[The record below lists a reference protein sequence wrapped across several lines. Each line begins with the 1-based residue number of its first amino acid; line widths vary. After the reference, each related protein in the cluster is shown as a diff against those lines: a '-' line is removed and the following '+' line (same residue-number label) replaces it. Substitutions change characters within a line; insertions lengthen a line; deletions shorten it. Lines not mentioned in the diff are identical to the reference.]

1 MIIMELERQNLIF
14 EFIVRPPFGQ
24 EPCLR
29 VWLLLYKE
37 NPPVIK
43 TSGLAVEAI
52 QLRGQVRRFHRG

>member
-37 NPPVIK
+37 NPPIIK
-43 TSGLAVEAI
+43 TGGLAVEGYSAS
-52 QLRGQVRRFHRG
+52 GSGS

>member
-29 VWLLLYKE
+29 VWLLLYQA
-37 NPPVIK
+37 NPPTEKV
-43 TSGLAVEAI
+43 SGLAVKGYSAS
-52 QLRGQVRRFHRG
+52 GSGS

>member
-37 NPPVIK
+37 NPPIIK
-43 TSGLAVEAI
+43 TSGLAVKGYSAS
-52 QLRGQVRRFHRG
+52 GSGS